1 MAMKLKST
9 LPFVPLLVFLSFT
22 LLVCTLK
29 ARTLALNHLRHAV
42 VKPSQGGK
50 GLQLDEVIDLLG
62 IKDSSRP
69 SNGGEGH

>member
-9 LPFVPLLVFLSFT
+9 LPFVSLLVFLSFT
-22 LLVCTLK
+22 LLVCTLE
-29 ARTLALNHLRHAV
+29 ARTLAPNHLRHAV
-42 VKPSQGGK
+42 VKPGQGGK

-62 IKDSSRP
+62 IKDSSGP